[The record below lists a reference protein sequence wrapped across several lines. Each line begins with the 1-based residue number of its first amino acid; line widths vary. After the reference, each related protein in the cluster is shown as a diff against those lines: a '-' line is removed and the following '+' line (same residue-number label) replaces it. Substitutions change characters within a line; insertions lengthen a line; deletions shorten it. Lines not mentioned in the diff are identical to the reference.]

1 MIYVSFL
8 WLIST
13 LMYFSSYMTGWQM
26 AVSLFRQFFDR
37 RIRTDGCDSSTSCHG
52 LRLSAWWPVLL
63 RLHSITVGEYQG
75 SPSKTVVN
83 SENRLNGTQIL
94 LVRYGLFI
102 ISNESNTTDF
112 FHCQYFFLYLLHST
126 WISVWMCFKQN
137 VFNLGL
143 DHVVSVYTLAYC
155 VLLVNTEET
164 NGTTLP
170 FLCNIA
176 KVGV

>member
-1 MIYVSFL
+1 MHINMFYIIFL

-13 LMYFSSYMTGWQM
+13 LMYFSSYMSGWQM

-52 LRLSAWWPVLL
+52 LRLSTWWAVLL

-75 SPSKTVVN
+75 SPSKTFGN
-83 SENRLNGTQIL
+83 SENRLNGAQIL

-137 VFNLGL
+137 DFNEALILGL
-143 DHVVSVYTLAYC
+143 
-155 VLLVNTEET
+155 
-164 NGTTLP
+164 
-170 FLCNIA
+170 IM
-176 KVGV
+176 